1 MSGEVVG
8 WAMKQHT
15 GSPAAKLVLVKLA
28 DNANEQGLCWP
39 SIELLV
45 EHTELGQSTVYKHLA
60 ALEVM
65 GRITPCEVIR
75 NGQPLK
81 AYQLNLPGA
90 DEIEIPPRGKEEHP
104 KNAIPYG
111 GKKSLRRGKTIP
123 PAGIPYKE
131 EPSSEPS
138 VNRHSP
144 PAGADESD
152 VASLGQGKPERWK
165 EFRSAWAK
173 TMPDGFP
180 AKDEAAAR
188 MQFIHQT
195 RTVDPDLLIG
205 AVRLHGAAE
214 TQRYKNRRGQDFR
227 TKLPSNWLRDSGYEG
242 YLRQVESDAAAET
255 TEAITLARV
264 RADLGPRMVEILRNC
279 GATDAVLAKLDG
291 VTFDDGPPACF
302 TVERPF
308 QASLLR
314 KDALCIGRALNL
326 DGDLIIREPGQRRA
340 G

>member
-65 GRITPCEVIR
+65 SKITPCEIIR

-81 AYQLNLPGA
+81 AYQLNLPEA
-90 DEIEIPPRGKEEHP
+90 AAKEIPPGGIDGQDKSR
-104 KNAIPYG
+104 IPSG
-111 GKKSLRRGKTIP
+111 GKASPRHRKYIP
-123 PAGIPYKE
+123 PAGTPYKE
-131 EPSSEPS
+131 EPSVEPS
-138 VNRHSP
+138 MNRHSP
-144 PAGADESD
+144 PAGAGESG
-152 VASLGQGKPERWK
+152 VASLGRGKPERWK
-165 EFRSAWAK
+165 EFRSVWAE

-188 MQFIHQT
+188 TRFIETT
-195 RTVDPDLLIG
+195 RTIDPDLLIG
-205 AVRLHGAAE
+205 AMRLHGTAE
-214 TQRYKNRRGQDFR
+214 TARNKARRGNDFR
-227 TKLPSNWLRDSGYEG
+227 TKLPSNWLRDRGYEG
-242 YLRQVESDAAAET
+242 YLAQAKADAATET
-255 TEAITLARV
+255 TEAVTLGRV
-264 RADLGPRMVEILRNC
+264 QASLGPRMVEILRGC
-279 GATDAVLAKLDG
+279 GASDAMLAKLDG
-291 VTFDDGPPACF
+291 VTFEDGPPACF
-302 TVERPF
+302 TVVRPF

-326 DGDLIIREPGQRRA
+326 DCDLIIHEPAQRRA